1 MKKNKLFAS
10 VLALLLAFLMLVSLV
25 LCALPVH
32 AAELTSD
39 KLEELENQISSK
51 KEELGALEGRQEEIE
66 NELKKLDQNKK
77 DNWSN
82 IEIIS
87 QERLLVDEQ
96 IGLLNMEILTYES
109 QIQSYNQLIAAKQQE
124 VDVAQGN
131 LEQLN
136 QEYKDRIRAMEEHGT
151 ISFWS
156 VLFKANSF
164 MDLLD
169 RLHMIQEIAQADKRR
184 LAELEQA
191 AQVVEQAR
199 DALEETKSQMEVIK
213 LGLEDSKVELEEK
226 QAQSQVLMDRLLEE
240 NAALS
245 LMVAEFEAQEEELLK
260 EILSKKD
267 ELDELDQAAEEELE
281 RLKEEERKKQ
291 EAANKPSGGGTS
303 GPVSSAFWQ
312 VPCNYILLTSPW
324 GYRWHPI
331 SGNYTM
337 HYGVDLAGITGTPIV
352 ATRAGVV
359 TVADYDR
366 YGYGYYVEIDHRD
379 GFSSLYAH
387 MTHFIVSVGQVV
399 AQGQVIGYM
408 GSTGGSTGP
417 HLHFGVYY
425 NNVSVNPMEYI
436 G

>member
-1 MKKNKLFAS
+1 MKKNKVFAS

-169 RLHMIQEIAQADKRR
+169 RLHMIQEIAQADRRR
-184 LAELEQA
+184 LAELEKA
-191 AQVVEQAR
+191 AQAVETAR
-199 DALEETKSQMEVIK
+199 NALQESKEELQEQ
-213 LGLEDSKVELEEK
+213 K
-226 QAQSQVLMDRLLEE
+226 QTQQQLQEQLRKQQDRSQVLMDKLLEE
-240 NAALS
+240 STYLSAL
-245 LMVAEFEAQEEELLK
+245 VADFEDREGEVLQQILNKKNELQELDDALQEE
-260 EILSKKD
+260 
-267 ELDELDQAAEEELE
+267 LD
-281 RLKEEERKKQ
+281 RLKEEEENRKN
-291 EAANKPSGGGTS
+291 EEDA
-303 GPVSSAFWQ
+303 PVSSAGWMR
-312 VPCNYILLTSPW
+312 PCNYILLTSPW
-324 GYRWHPI
+324 GYRVHPI
-331 SGNYTM
+331 SGEWKM
-337 HYGVDLAGITGTPIV
+337 HYGVDLAGWYQTPIV

-359 TVADYDR
+359 TVASDDP
-366 YGYGYYVEIDHRD
+366 YGYGNFVEIDHRD

-408 GSTGGSTGP
+408 GSTGASQGT

-425 NNVSVNPMEYI
+425 NNQSVNPMEYI
-436 G
+436 D